1 MGVKSNNVIFNAIKF
16 GNKYTNYTN
25 FTDHF
30 DGSEIDTM
38 VWDLINPANGNIS
51 ISDSEMSIS
60 ITNASSQSLLGIMS
74 KNKFPVGSRF
84 TVMLRHISGQHACYV
99 GMFETPPN
107 TIGAHGSTIKG
118 ISYYGRAGMIED
130 TVGSYYDESGSS
142 GYTFISGVNNTTSYY
157 KIEMY

>member
-74 KNKFPVGSRF
+74 KNKFPSVLGLPSCLDIYQANMH
-84 TVMLRHISGQHACYV
+84 VM
-99 GMFETPPN
+99 
-107 TIGAHGSTIKG
+107 
-118 ISYYGRAGMIED
+118 
-130 TVGSYYDESGSS
+130 
-142 GYTFISGVNNTTSYY
+142 
-157 KIEMY
+157 